1 MSPKIEPHSKLNVAQ
16 NGISFKMEYHLKWSV
31 PQIAMP
37 LLNRMPL
44 KMEFYSKLNGTQN

>member
-16 NGISFKMEYHLKWSV
+16 NGMSFKIEYYLKWIV
-31 PQIAMP
+31 TQIAMP

-44 KMEFYSKLNGTQN
+44 KMEFYSKLIVTQN